1 MSFSDHKITAFQHK
15 ITDLPDQPTLAPNE
29 LKARFDSSPEELRQA
44 VNGICDDASRLEAR
58 VEGIVVDTFGD
69 TIDREMLSD
78 ELAAELDA
86 KAEQTALTSEAQTRE
101 TAVSALDTRVAALE
115 TAVPE
120 KCEIYLGT
128 YTGTGES
135 TTQTITLGYQPK
147 AVIAAARS
155 WEGNTYE
162 PQIVNMILPNADA
175 PNASITATGFTV
187 TGHMNSSPR
196 EVAKQNPYRYIV
208 FK

>member
-1 MSFSDHKITAFQHK
+1 MSFSDHKITQFAHK
-15 ITDLPDQPTLAPNE
+15 ITDLPDQPSLPANE

-115 TAVPE
+115 SAVPQKSE
-120 KCEIYLGT
+120 AYFGT
-128 YTGTGES
+128 YTGTGS
-135 TTQTITLGYQPK
+135 YPRTLSIGFTPK
-147 AVIAAARS
+147 AVIIGHKDGLIADETAVYS
-155 WEGNTYE
+155 TLMLQGYKTDYCG
-162 PQIVNMILPNADA
+162 IVSN
-175 PNASITATGFTV
+175 GFTLYEYKYSKLNYN
-187 TGHMNSSPR
+187 G
-196 EVAKQNPYRYIV
+196 AQFYYIA
-208 FK
+208 FR